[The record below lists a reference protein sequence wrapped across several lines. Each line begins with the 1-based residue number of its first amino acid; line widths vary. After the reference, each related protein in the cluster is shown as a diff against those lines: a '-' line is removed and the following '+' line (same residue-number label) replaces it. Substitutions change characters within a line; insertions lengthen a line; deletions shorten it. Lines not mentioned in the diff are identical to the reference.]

1 MEEYRKLRE
10 KYSLLE
16 LCRNPELAAEVTL
29 QPIRRFDLD
38 AAIIFADILLPLPGM
53 GIDFDFEAGE
63 GPKIHRPIRS
73 PADVTPLSV
82 GEPERSLSY
91 VLEALEIVRR
101 ELPKEIA
108 LIGFAGAPFTL
119 ASYVIEGGYSRHF
132 LQTKRL
138 MYQQPGSWHSLMGI
152 LTEVTIRYL
161 RAQVASGAQAV
172 QLFDSWAGALAVD
185 DYRAYVFPYSQK
197 IFKSLE
203 DLSVPTIHFS
213 TGTAGFLEL
222 LGQAGGSVQSIDWRI
237 PLGEAWTRLG
247 RNVAIQGNLEPIAMM
262 APRDLLKSKVLAVLE
277 QADGR
282 PGHVF
287 NLGHGFLPQ
296 TPVQQVEAVVEWV
309 HQYSRR

>member
-10 KYSLLE
+10 KYSLLG

-108 LIGFAGAPFTL
+108 LIGATPPTPLLVNLWATWC
-119 ASYVIEGGYSRHF
+119 
-132 LQTKRL
+132 
-138 MYQQPGSWHSLMGI
+138 QPC
-152 LTEVTIRYL
+152 LTEISEWSKQQQRFT
-161 RAQVASGAQAV
+161 
-172 QLFDSWAGALAVD
+172 
-185 DYRAYVFPYSQK
+185 
-197 IFKSLE
+197 E
-203 DLSVPTIHFS
+203 NH
-213 TGTAGFLEL
+213 
-222 LGQAGGSVQSIDWRI
+222 
-237 PLGEAWTRLG
+237 
-247 RNVAIQGNLEPIAMM
+247 
-262 APRDLLKSKVLAVLE
+262 RDL
-277 QADGR
+277 
-282 PGHVF
+282 
-287 NLGHGFLPQ
+287 
-296 TPVQQVEAVVEWV
+296 
-309 HQYSRR
+309 